1 MLSRGFTKI
10 EIIIVLFLILI
21 VITVDIFVI
30 LHLNKKQRDIQVLAE
45 INQLRSGL
53 EVFLMSNNYY
63 PVASQP
69 ILLNDGYSGTEKLC
83 LDGFKKLSDAC
94 KQKSIMVPLPNFY
107 INQGNQY
114 YYKSADNN
122 QNYQIEFLLN
132 TNFKTLGL
140 KKGKNCAT
148 NAQILSQPCF

>member
-30 LHLNKKQRDIQVLAE
+30 LYLNKKQRDIQGLAE
-45 INQLRSGL
+45 ISQLRSGL
-53 EVFLMSNNYY
+53 EVFVMSNNFY
-63 PVASQP
+63 PSASQP
-69 ILLNDGYSGTEKLC
+69 LLLNDDYSGTEKLC
-83 LDGFKKLSDAC
+83 LDGFKKLSDEC
-94 KQKSIMVPLPNFY
+94 KKKSIIVPLPNFY
-107 INQGNQY
+107 ANLGNQY

-122 QNYQIEFLLN
+122 QNYQIEFILS
-132 TNFKTLGL
+132 TNFNTLGL

>member
-21 VITVDIFVI
+21 VITLDIFVV
-30 LHLNKKQRDIQVLAE
+30 LYLNKKQRDIQVLAE
-45 INQLRSGL
+45 INQLRSGF
-53 EVFLMSNNYY
+53 EVFLMSNNFY
-63 PVASQP
+63 PAASQAT
-69 ILLNDGYSGTEKLC
+69 LLNDDYSGTEKLC
-83 LDGFKKLSDAC
+83 LEGFKKLSDAC
-94 KQKSIMVPLPNFY
+94 KKKSIMVPLPNFY

-114 YYKSADNN
+114 SYKSADNN
-122 QNYQIEFLLN
+122 QNYQIEFVLD
-132 TNFKTLGL
+132 TNFKSLGL